1 MAELKLKQK
10 GDNPSPS
17 IVRMK
22 RNKFFRVIKSRY
34 PQIEFPS
41 EFVEEHGYKL
51 PDELVLKVRTGDFWN
66 IKVKKF
72 GERIRTLRDAEID
85 YPLKPHKFKNTIHGG
100 AKLGESTNKECVKNS
115 TKNLGM
121 TSPREDTHQ
130 RTEHGEP
137 SVYRANED
145 MAPEDVPAPKQ
156 VSCDTPAV
164 SPSQTNA
171 DGVGQRTGSF
181 NSKYPFFKITMGR
194 SYINQASVVS
204 SLSERLYVEHNTHT
218 VYAYVSEIC
227 FAFCSLYQSHL
238 L

>member
-72 GERIRTLRDAEID
+72 GERIRTLRGWQGFVEHYSIGVGYCLFFTYDGISSFDVVICDAEDAEID

-156 VSCDTPAV
+156 VSQKCLFNCFSLPCRVYFLFIIWSAEIYA
-164 SPSQTNA
+164 SA
-171 DGVGQRTGSF
+171 MTGF
-181 NSKYPFFKITMGR
+181 
-194 SYINQASVVS
+194 
-204 SLSERLYVEHNTHT
+204 L
-218 VYAYVSEIC
+218 
-227 FAFCSLYQSHL
+227 
-238 L
+238 